1 MGLVK
6 WFRERVCSAV
16 LMSSVMS
23 FQDVDCVRE
32 TLHDCDYDVDATIAT
47 LLQTLELSDGTHSE
61 CVCVCVC
68 MCVHTYMCV
77 CTCFCVCVC
86 VQGLCTLCV
95 YVYIHIC
102 MRVSVCTCVGI
113 CAYVCACVCVFS
125 VYYVVTV
132 FYFWQ

>member
-68 MCVHTYMCV
+68 VCV
-77 CTCFCVCVC
+77 CTHICVYAHVFVCVC
-86 VQGLCTLCV
+86 VYRVCAHCV
-95 YVYIHIC
+95 CMYIY
-102 MRVSVCTCVGI
+102 T
-113 CAYVCACVCVFS
+113 YVCV
-125 VYYVVTV
+125 
-132 FYFWQ
+132 